1 MILGTGVDIVDVR
14 DLAAQLRTPGS
25 HWLDLVLTT
34 RERRRVRDRLAAS
47 GTTDEDVDALALHV
61 GARWAAKEAVVKAW
75 SAALVGMAPPIPE
88 EELDLR
94 EIEIVHDH
102 WGRPAV
108 ELRGR
113 VARAVE
119 ESLAGRRNPPGTSTR
134 TPGGRADTR
143 WAWHVSLS
151 HDGHAAIAMVILEGP
166 SA

>member
-1 MILGTGVDIVDVR
+1 MILGTGVDIVDLR
-14 DLAAQLRTPGS
+14 ALAAQLRAPGS
-25 HWLDLVLTT
+25 RWLDRILTG
-34 RERRRVRDRLAAS
+34 RERRRVRDRLVAT

-75 SAALVGMAPPIPE
+75 SAALVGVAPPIAE

-102 WGRPAV
+102 WGRPSV
-108 ELRGR
+108 ELHGR

-119 ESLAGRRNPPGTSTR
+119 ESLAGRRSPSGTSTR
-134 TPGGRADTR
+134 TLGGRADTR

-151 HDGHAAIAMVILEGP
+151 HDGDTAVAMVILEGA